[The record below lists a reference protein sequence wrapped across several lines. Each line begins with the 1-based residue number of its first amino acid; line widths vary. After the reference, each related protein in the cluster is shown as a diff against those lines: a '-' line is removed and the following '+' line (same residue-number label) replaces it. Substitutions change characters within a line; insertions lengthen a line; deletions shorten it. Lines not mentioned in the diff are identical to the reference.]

1 MEQSLCNPVTF
12 LTILLCIDTTSTFTQ
27 VLQVE
32 GLCLGQAFMVGQ
44 FSPFCFIFF
53 KKLKPLLT
61 VLLFTQSME
70 IKRRYL
76 ENDF

>member
-44 FSPFCFIFF
+44 FSPFCFIF
-53 KKLKPLLT
+53 LK
-61 VLLFTQSME
+61 
-70 IKRRYL
+70 IKTLGNSIIIYTI
-76 ENDF
+76 NGN